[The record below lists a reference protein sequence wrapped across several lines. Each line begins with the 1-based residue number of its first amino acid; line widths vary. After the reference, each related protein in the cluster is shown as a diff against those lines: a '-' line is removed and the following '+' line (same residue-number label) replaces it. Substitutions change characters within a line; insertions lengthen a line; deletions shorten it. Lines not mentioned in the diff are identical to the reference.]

1 MVVFKLSSCYTGENI
16 SSNLGGKER
25 ICRKQER
32 LTEEELGIGE
42 RLDFSVDHENHCI
55 LHEVQPRLT
64 LVHTHVI
71 LKNLKEKCVV
81 GENLTR

>member
-1 MVVFKLSSCYTGENI
+1 MVFFKLSSCYTGENI

-25 ICRKQER
+25 ICRKH
-32 LTEEELGIGE
+32 TGLGIGE
-42 RLDFSVDHENHCI
+42 GLNFSVDHENRCI
-55 LHEVQPRLT
+55 LHKVQPRLT

-71 LKNLKEKCVV
+71 LKNCKEKCVV